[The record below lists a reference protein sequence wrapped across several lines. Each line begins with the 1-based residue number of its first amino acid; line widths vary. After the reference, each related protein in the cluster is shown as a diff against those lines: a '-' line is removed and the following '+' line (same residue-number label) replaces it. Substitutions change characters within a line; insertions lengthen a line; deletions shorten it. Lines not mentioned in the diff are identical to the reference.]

1 MRANLI
7 RTPLDEGQQLRLFT
21 MVKAKMPIVK
31 AELVEIKNTILKQI
45 EITYENGSI
54 QQVIFGDDMFDFLM
68 NGIKVVRIS

>member
-1 MRANLI
+1 MRTNLI

-31 AELVEIKNTILKQI
+31 AELVEITNTILKQI